1 MKNLELIEEFKNDPQ
16 RRMTSSYFRSFNGIL
31 FNRVPKGL
39 HGHDCHHDTWY
50 PIFIY
55 DEIGLMPHYETYSR
69 LPSRG
74 YFRVYHAL
82 KRIGV
87 QMYMLGKT
95 VVTVDVDK
103 ELPFSMQQPLKL
115 RNVPDRKQFIKDIL
129 NYYFSLT
136 FPSNYSS
143 YHNSSKMD
151 IDVAKSEAYKV
162 CWEYALTTFA
172 SKYIDN
178 KKILEASLNELCSV
192 EDITTLGQVIEN
204 LKKQVKDDDLES
216 AEDTYGDLM
225 KFTSSLDEAIH
236 EVDRKIRNTAD
247 KCKSIQLCCPPYM
260 ANTRRDPNEHYS
272 LNSILRIEN
281 QNLLKGWGDF
291 SSFLTKLG
299 LNIPK
304 AFGFGLNAENAST
317 LSAFRG
323 TSRESML
330 NFTHHLDRIVASQ
343 EAEAE
348 AKPEPS
354 NLYLG

>member
-1 MKNLELIEEFKNDPQ
+1 MKNLELIEEFKHDPQ

-31 FNRVPKGL
+31 FNRVPKGSY
-39 HGHDCHHDTWY
+39 GHDHHHDTWY

-69 LPSRG
+69 LPSRE
-74 YFRVYHAL
+74 YYRVYDAL
-82 KRIGV
+82 KSIGV
-87 QMYMLGKT
+87 RMNVLGKT

-103 ELPFSMQQPLKL
+103 ELPYGMQQPLKL

-129 NYYFSLT
+129 NYYFSFT

-143 YHNSSKMD
+143 YDNSSKMD
-151 IDVAKSEAYKV
+151 IDVAKSEAYTTA
-162 CWEYALTTFA
+162 WEYALTTFA

-178 KKILEASLNELCSV
+178 KKMLEASLNELCSV

-216 AEDTYGDLM
+216 AEETYGDLM
-225 KFTSSLDEAIH
+225 KFTSSLGEAIH
-236 EVDRKIRNTAD
+236 EVNRRIHNTAN
-247 KCKSIQLCCPPYM
+247 KCKSIQLCCPSSM
-260 ANTRRDPNEHYS
+260 LNTRRDPSERHPS
-272 LNSILRIEN
+272 FNSILRIEN

-291 SSFLTKLG
+291 SSFLTRLG
-299 LNIPK
+299 FNIPK
-304 AFGFGLNAENAST
+304 AFGFDLNAENAST

-343 EAEAE
+343 EAEA
-348 AKPEPS
+348 KPEPS